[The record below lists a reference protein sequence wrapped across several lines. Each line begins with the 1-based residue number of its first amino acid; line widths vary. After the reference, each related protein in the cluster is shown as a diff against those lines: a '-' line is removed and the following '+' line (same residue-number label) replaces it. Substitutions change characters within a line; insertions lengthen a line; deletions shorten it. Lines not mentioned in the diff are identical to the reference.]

1 MRQTKP
7 YTLSESEEKIIAMKN
22 VSGAGAMQNLYSMIT
37 NRYTFELE
45 VDGEKKTMTRGEIS
59 QYFRDPDPDVRR
71 RAYEELYRVY
81 AKDSAILTQIYQAL
95 VRDWDSEGLT
105 IRGYETAMSVRN
117 VENDIPGEVVDLLL
131 AKAQE
136 NKGVFQ
142 RYFRLKAK
150 LLGLEG
156 MCRSDLYAPSEEMN
170 KRYSFDEAVR
180 MVQAAFN
187 SFDPDRAD
195 TG

>member
-1 MRQTKP
+1 
-7 YTLSESEEKIIAMKN
+7 
-22 VSGAGAMQNLYSMIT
+22 
-37 NRYTFELE
+37 
-45 VDGEKKTMTRGEIS
+45 
-59 QYFRDPDPDVRR
+59 
-71 RAYEELYRVY
+71 
-81 AKDSAILTQIYQAL
+81 
-95 VRDWDSEGLT
+95 
-105 IRGYETAMSVRN
+105 MSVRN

-156 MCRSDLYAPSEEMN
+156 MRRSDLYAPSEETK

-180 MVQAAFN
+180 MVQAAFDG
-187 SFDPDRAD
+187 FDPEFKQKAMRVFKTTASFPGC
-195 TG
+195 TSARIAAETESPKN